1 LDDSR
6 DLDAALRRANV
17 EVKLDVYPE
26 MQRVFHF
33 LAGVAPEADQ
43 AIAQLAT
50 WVRPRLGLA

>member
-1 LDDSR
+1 
-6 DLDAALRRANV
+6 V